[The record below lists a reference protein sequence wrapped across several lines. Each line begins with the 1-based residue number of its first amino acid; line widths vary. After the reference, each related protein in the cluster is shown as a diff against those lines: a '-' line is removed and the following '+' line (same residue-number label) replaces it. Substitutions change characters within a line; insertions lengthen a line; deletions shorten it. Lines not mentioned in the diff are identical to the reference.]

1 MKAMLFAAG
10 LGTRLKPLTDNKP
23 KALVEI
29 GGITLLERCIRQL
42 DRSGISDIVINVHH
56 FADQICAFLDDKENF
71 GLNIR
76 VSDEREQLL
85 DTGGGLLNAKAL
97 LAGNEPILLVNVDI
111 LTNLDFRKVL
121 EAHHQQQPALAT
133 LVVRRR
139 QTSRYLL
146 FNEGVLSGW
155 KNEKSGEL
163 KVSRPELIDEAE
175 AFAFSGIHIIEPK
188 LIDLIT
194 ETGKFPIVDLYL
206 RLAKNETIRAFVD
219 SKSVWMDLGKVDELT
234 QAEELIKQLNN

>member
-42 DRSGISDIVINVHH
+42 DRSGISDIVVNVHH
-56 FADQICAFLDDKENF
+56 FADQICDFLEANENF

-85 DTGGGLLNAKAL
+85 DTGGGMLKAKAL

-111 LTNLDFRKVL
+111 LTNLDFRSVW
-121 EAHHQQQPALAT
+121 EAHSQHPALAT

-163 KVSRPELIDEAE
+163 KVSRPELIDESE
-175 AFAFSGIHIIEPK
+175 AFAFSGIHLVGPE
-188 LIDLIT
+188 LLDLIT
-194 ETGKFPIVDLYL
+194 ETGKFAIIDLYL
-206 RLAKNETIRAFVD
+206 RLAKTETIRAFVD
-219 SKSVWMDLGKVDELT
+219 SKSVWMDLGKVDELA